1 MPGKFRFLPCVLILL
16 LVLACEKD
24 TSNPRVE
31 LLNGTWLTKS
41 TSIGPGGSLKFKWRV
56 TRGKSDL
63 ASFTL
68 RMDGQDLDR
77 FPKNDIPVDEY
88 IDSTYLEGP
97 VVLGTYVYSFLA
109 TDADGNTGDKDIVVS
124 VE

>member
-1 MPGKFRFLPCVLILL
+1 MFRKCGFHLILL
-16 LVLACEKD
+16 ILVLACEKD

-31 LLNGTWLTKS
+31 LLNGNWLTKN
-41 TSIGPGGSLKFKWRV
+41 TSIGPGGLLKFKWKV

-68 RMDGQDLDR
+68 RQDGLDLVR
-77 FPKNDIPVDEY
+77 FPNNDIPVDEY

-109 TDADGNTGDKDIVVS
+109 TDADGNTGDKAIVVS

>member
-1 MPGKFRFLPCVLILL
+1 MILAL
-16 LVLACEKD
+16 MAACEKNVD
-24 TSNPRVE
+24 SPRVE
-31 LLNGTWLTKS
+31 LLNGNWLTTN
-41 TSIGPGGSLKFKWRV
+41 TSIGPGGSLKFKWKV

-63 ASFTL
+63 AWFTL
-68 RMDGQDLDR
+68 RMDGQDLPH

-97 VVLGTYVYSFLA
+97 VNEGDYVYSFVA
-109 TDADGNTGDKDIVVS
+109 SDVDGNTGNKAIVVS